1 MCVQC
6 EIKRESCCLA
16 TPALLDRGNVVE
28 RAEAPMVGM
37 DGVITVVGEN
47 KLFLEKPSSLLLENY
62 FCSLAFENI
71 LKIGA
76 GTTMSKKYHI
86 LLLS

>member
-16 TPALLDRGNVVE
+16 TPVLLDRGNVVE
-28 RAEAPMVGM
+28 GVEAPMVGM

-47 KLFLEKPSSLLLENY
+47 KLFLEKPSSLLLKNY
-62 FCSLAFENI
+62 FCSLALENI
-71 LKIGA
+71 LKKA
-76 GTTMSKKYHI
+76 GTTMSKKYHN

>member
-28 RAEAPMVGM
+28 SVEAPMVGM
-37 DGVITVVGEN
+37 DGVITMVGGEIAQFASG
-47 KLFLEKPSSLLLENY
+47 KRFV
-62 FCSLAFENI
+62 
-71 LKIGA
+71 
-76 GTTMSKKYHI
+76 
-86 LLLS
+86 LSWSVLVRF